1 MSATSWRWSTAPTVS
16 EPGLGAASSGWQH
29 GVVDLRGVVIFALT
43 YALISARRLG
53 WLGFDRPAGALF
65 GAVACVV
72 VGVLSPADAIA
83 AVDEDTMLL
92 LFGMMGLGAFLAV
105 DGFFDAVGVVAAH
118 LAQTPTRLLGFV
130 VWGSGILSALV
141 TNDAVCVLGA
151 PLIVALIKRHRLPAL
166 PFLLALATG
175 ANTGSVM
182 TLVGNP
188 QNMLCASL
196 GGLAYSD
203 HLRLVG
209 PVGLLALALNHGL
222 LIFMFR
228 RALASASLI
237 DEGAAPPPLG
247 RAWVSLVVIAGTAVA
262 ATLGAH
268 LAWTATTGLV
278 VLMLVHRRDS
288 RQIWSSIDWSVLLF
302 FCGLFI
308 VVEGFVHSGA
318 PAAFFEQVSLMGH
331 DQSWWRLSAV
341 FLFGSNLVSNVPF
354 ILVIQQQM
362 AALPDPR
369 LGWELLAVVSTF
381 AGNLT
386 LLGSVANIIVAEAGR
401 DVGGM
406 GFLDYAKVGVPLALA
421 TSALGTGWLLA
432 FS

>member
-1 MSATSWRWSTAPTVS
+1 M
-16 EPGLGAASSGWQH
+16 
-29 GVVDLRGVVIFALT
+29 DLRGVVIFAIT

-72 VGVLSPADAIA
+72 VGVLSPQEAIA
-83 AVDEDTMLL
+83 AVDEDTLLL

-105 DGFFDAVGVVAAH
+105 DGFFDAVGVLAARVGK
-118 LAQTPTRLLGFV
+118 TPTRLLGLV

-151 PLIVALIKRHRLPAL
+151 PLVVALIQRHRLPAL

-196 GGLAYSD
+196 GGLAYRD
-203 HLRLVG
+203 HLLLVG
-209 PVGLLALALNHGL
+209 PVGLLSLVLNHGL
-222 LIFMFR
+222 LVLMFR
-228 RALASASLI
+228 RALAAASLV
-237 DEGAAPPPLG
+237 DDGPPPPLG
-247 RAWVSLVVIAGTAVA
+247 RAWVSLLVIAGTAVA

-278 VLMLVHRRDS
+278 VLMLIHRRDS
-288 RQIWSSIDWSVLLF
+288 RQIWSRIDWSVLLF

-318 PAAFFEQVSLMGH
+318 PAAFFARVSLMG
-331 DQSWWRLSAV
+331 DDPSWWRLAMV

-362 AALPDPR
+362 ATLPDPR
-369 LGWELLAVVSTF
+369 LAWELLAVVSTF

-406 GFLDYAKVGVPLALA
+406 GFVDYAKVGVPLALA

-432 FS
+432 FG

>member
-1 MSATSWRWSTAPTVS
+1 VAP
-16 EPGLGAASSGWQH
+16 PFWQH
-29 GVVDLRGVVIFALT
+29 NGVDLRGVVIFAIT

-53 WLGFDRPAGALF
+53 WLGFDRPAGALL

-83 AVDEDTMLL
+83 AVDEDTLLL

-105 DGFFDAVGVVAAH
+105 DGFFEAVGVVAAR
-118 LAQTPTRLLGFV
+118 AAKTPARLLGV
-130 VWGSGILSALV
+130 IVWGSGILSALV

-151 PLIVALIKRHRLPAL
+151 PLVVALIQRHRLPAL

-196 GGLAYSD
+196 GGLAYRD
-203 HLRLVG
+203 HLLLVG
-209 PVGLLALALNHGL
+209 PLGVLALAMNHGL
-222 LIFMFR
+222 LVAMFR
-228 RALASASLI
+228 RALAPATLVDDGAS
-237 DEGAAPPPLG
+237 PPSLR
-247 RAWVSLVVIAGTAVA
+247 RASISLAVIAGTALA
-262 ATLGAH
+262 ATIGAH

-288 RQIWSSIDWSVLLF
+288 RQIWSRIDWSVLLF

-318 PAAFFEQVSLMGH
+318 PAALFARVSLMG
-331 DQSWWRLSAV
+331 DDASWWRLAAV

-362 AALPDPR
+362 ATLPDPR

-406 GFLDYAKVGVPLALA
+406 GFVDYAKIGIPLAL
-421 TSALGTGWLLA
+421 TTTALGTAWLLV
-432 FS
+432 FG